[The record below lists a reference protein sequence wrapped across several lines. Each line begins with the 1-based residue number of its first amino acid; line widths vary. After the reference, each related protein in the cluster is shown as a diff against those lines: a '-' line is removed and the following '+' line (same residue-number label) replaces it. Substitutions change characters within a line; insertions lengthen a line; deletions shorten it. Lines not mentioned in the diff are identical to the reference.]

1 MERSGWRRRPVGW
14 VRVTRCAARV
24 GGGSEGVRKEEL
36 KEEKITFT
44 KLVFTKPINIA
55 DEIAKQ
61 LSGATV
67 NSRGIAAAKD
77 VFTGRNHAEQ
87 QGACSRPPRARELPC
102 DGQPVCPSDA
112 AARQGRAVAREEA
125 GHAIRK
131 AGSRAGQ
138 GKAPRR
144 TPTHEPLAAKHIII
158 SHPLTLRGPLA
169 LASRRWPQHRALGS
183 PSAIQ

>member
-1 MERSGWRRRPVGW
+1 MPVVW
-14 VRVTRCAARV
+14 VRVTRCAASV

-87 QGACSRPPRARELPC
+87 QGACAHPPRARELPC

-138 GKAPRR
+138 GKALRR
-144 TPTHEPLAAKHIII
+144 HSRAAKHIII
-158 SHPLTLRGPLA
+158 SQPLTLCGPLA